1 MFKQLN
7 IYLVSD
13 NNSNKMYE
21 CSLRCIYLNIYFAVK
36 KGASDN
42 DAIGEQIEIWISSII
57 KVLTRKEGYYP
68 KSAEGAKATTYFQS
82 DSICCRSTGFN
93 RYFDQIGNQFGKV
106 HLFPFVILCSND
118 DDLTS
123 SWQRI

>member
-1 MFKQLN
+1 MTAIKCTNLAFFV
-7 IYLVSD
+7 Y
-13 NNSNKMYE
+13 
-21 CSLRCIYLNIYFAVK
+21 IYFALK
-36 KGASDN
+36 KAASDN
-42 DAIGEQIEIWISSII
+42 DAIGEQIEIWNSII
-57 KVLTRKEGYYP
+57 KVLTTKEDYYP
-68 KSAEGAKATTYFQS
+68 KSARATTYFQS
-82 DSICCRSTGFN
+82 DSICESSSGFN